1 MKKITKQLTAILT
14 AAIMTVSLAG
24 TAYAYETKTEAET
37 AAASAEASTADTEA
51 AKYTGWKLENGSWYY
66 FTDGE
71 KQTSKRLKID
81 GVMHS
86 FSERGIYTGK
96 YSGSATENGK
106 SRYYSDGLPIDGWIE
121 VNNEKRYCLDGYSVK
136 GEFPIDSM
144 LYKFDGKGVYTGS
157 SRTPEVSATCGG
169 SVCTDAEKL
178 TFTIENFDGKSHEFK
193 IAQNFEYF
201 KNGEWVSCKNGTIKY
216 QSLKNGLSKKGEK
229 LSFEVNTR
237 EYSKNKFNSGFYRLP
252 IKCGTETYYA
262 VFKAVNPIELKSQKE
277 EYVIENYYEYNKNY
291 PTNLTNFVLT
301 INSEKKDM
309 QAENIAGSVSVKI
322 ERQTENGWEA
332 VSGEFPEEIG
342 YYENEN
348 NIFISSSFAPE
359 VGYYRAT
366 VTAGGAEC
374 TEYFFISY
382 HTAKAWFDEYNLNNK
397 DLTVC
402 FNVQNRGGEPI
413 KICTLIYQLYKKENG
428 EWKYIDN
435 HTEFEISLDSYKT
448 LKAGESM
455 ALGFDLSACYDVSKL
470 EAGEY
475 AADIGGIGF
484 GEFTL
489 TDKPKERNFPFKNL
503 KAEDIKEIQIEDSS
517 CELEN
522 IAVLTRGSGEVK
534 VTDVTDEYGWRKI
547 TAQVPDSGYFND
559 AVCYIRQLELTS
571 KGKSVDSLEVS
582 AGGDDKTKIIFKDGT
597 EILLDFNG
605 YGEVVYNNRAY
616 SCSKYTCGALSRIVQ
631 KFTQRNLPFDDIY
644 DNEPIKIQL
653 EKIDGGKIITAELNA
668 SNYDDLHSQVV
679 HTHYFELKEAC
690 ENYEIPTGGAF
701 QVILI
706 YKGGVKEVLTFYE
719 PDIVKMPD
727 GKIYRC
733 YDSSYYDSTVE
744 MFDTL
749 EHTVK
754 NIVPDDTLYDKD
766 EARKK

>member
-24 TAYAYETKTEAET
+24 TAYADETPTEAET
-37 AAASAEASTADTEA
+37 ATADTEAATVSTEA

-71 KQTSKRLKID
+71 MQTAKRLKID

-86 FSERGIYTGK
+86 FSERGTYMGK

-121 VNNEKRYCLDGYSVK
+121 VNNEKRYCLDGYSVN
-136 GEFPIDSM
+136 GEFPVDGM
-144 LYKFDGKGVYTGS
+144 LYKFNGKGVYTGS
-157 SRTPEVSATCGG
+157 SRTPEVSATCGER
-169 SVCTDAEKL
+169 VCTDAEKL
-178 TFTIENFDGKSHEFK
+178 TFTIENLDGKSHEFK
-193 IAQNFEYF
+193 AAKSFEYF
-201 KNGEWVSCKNGTIKY
+201 KDGEWVSCKNGTVKY
-216 QSLKNGLSKKGEK
+216 QPLKNGLSKKGEK
-229 LSFEVNTR
+229 LFFGVSTR
-237 EYSKNKFNSGFYRLP
+237 EYSKNKFNAGFYRLP
-252 IKCGTETYYA
+252 IECGTETYYA
-262 VFKAVNPIELKSQKE
+262 VFEAVNPIELKSQKE
-277 EYVIENYYEYNKNY
+277 EYVIENYYGYNRDY
-291 PTNLTNFVLT
+291 PASITALVDFVLT

-309 QAENIAGSVSVKI
+309 QAENIAGSVGIKI

-332 VSGEFPEEIG
+332 LDGVGLTTGYTDDKNRLEVVSD
-342 YYENEN
+342 
-348 NIFISSSFAPE
+348 FIPE

-366 VTAGGAEC
+366 VTAGEAKC
-374 TEYFFISY
+374 TEYFFMC
-382 HTAKAWFDEYNLNNK
+382 HNTAEAWFDEYDLNNK

-455 ALGFDLSACYDVSKL
+455 ALSFDISACYDVSKL

-522 IAVLTRGSGEVK
+522 IAVLTRRSGEAK
-534 VTDVTDEYGWRKI
+534 ITDVTDEYGLRKI
-547 TAQVPDSGYFND
+547 TAQVPDSNYFND

-644 DNEPIKIQL
+644 DNEPIKIQFK
-653 EKIDGGKIITAELNA
+653 KIDGGRIITAELN
-668 SNYDDLHSQVV
+668 SGNYDDLHSQVV
-679 HTHYFELKEAC
+679 YTHYFELKEAC

-733 YDSSYYDSTVE
+733 YDSSYYDSAVE
-744 MFDTL
+744 MFDKL

-754 NIVPDDTLYDKD
+754 NIVPDDTLTEDT
-766 EARKK
+766 AG

>member
-37 AAASAEASTADTEA
+37 ADASAEASTADTEA

-121 VNNEKRYCLDGYSVK
+121 VNNEKRYCLDGYSVN
-136 GEFPIDSM
+136 GEFPVDGM
-144 LYKFDGKGVYTGS
+144 LYKFNGKGVYTGS
-157 SRTPEVSATCGG
+157 SRTPEVSATCGER
-169 SVCTDAEKL
+169 VCTDAEKL
-178 TFTIENFDGKSHEFK
+178 TFTIENLDGKSHEFK
-193 IAQNFEYF
+193 IAQSFEYF
-201 KNGEWVSCKNGTIKY
+201 KDGEWANCKNGTVKY

-229 LSFEVNTR
+229 LSFEVSTR

-252 IKCGTETYYA
+252 IECGTETYYA
-262 VFKAVNPIELKSQKE
+262 VFEAVNPIELKSQKE
-277 EYVIENYYEYNKNY
+277 EYVIENYYEYNRNNS
-291 PTNLTNFVLT
+291 TTLTDFVLT

-309 QAENIAGSVSVKI
+309 QAENIAGNISIKI
-322 ERQTENGWEA
+322 EKQTENGWEA
-332 VSGEFPEEIG
+332 LDGVGLTTGYTDDKNRLEVVSD
-342 YYENEN
+342 
-348 NIFISSSFAPE
+348 FIPE

-366 VTAGGAEC
+366 VTAGEAEC

-382 HTAKAWFDEYNLNNK
+382 HTAKAWFNEYDLNNK

-435 HTEFEISLDSYKT
+435 HTAFEISLDSYKT
-448 LKAGESM
+448 LKAGERM

-503 KAEDIKEIQIEDSS
+503 KAEDVKEIQIENVFID
-517 CELEN
+517 LVN
-522 IAVLTRGSGEVK
+522 TAVLTNGNSETT
-534 VTDVTDEYGWRKI
+534 VTDVINEYGWREI
-547 TAQVPDSGYFND
+547 TAQVPDSDYFNN
-559 AVCYIRQLELTS
+559 AVCYIRQLQCLG
-571 KGKSVDSLEVS
+571 KGKNPKEIDLVVGS
-582 AGGDDKTKIIFKDGT
+582 AFHTKIILKDGT
-597 EILLDFNG
+597 DIFLDFNG
-605 YGEVVYNNRAY
+605 DGEVIYNDRLY
-616 SCSKYTCGALSRIVQ
+616 SCSRHTYNALISIVE

-653 EKIDGGKIITAELNA
+653 KKIDGGRIITAELNA
-668 SNYDDLHSQVV
+668 ANYDDLHSQVV
-679 HTHYFELKEAC
+679 YTHYFELKEAC
-690 ENYEIPTGGAF
+690 ENYEIPIGGAF

-733 YDSSYYDSTVE
+733 YDSSYYDSVVE
-744 MFDTL
+744 MFDKL

-754 NIVPDDTLYDKD
+754 NIVPDDTLTEDT
-766 EARKK
+766 AG

>member
-24 TAYAYETKTEAET
+24 TAYADETPTEAET
-37 AAASAEASTADTEA
+37 ATADTEAATVSTEA

-71 KQTSKRLKID
+71 MQTSQRLKID

-86 FSERGIYTGK
+86 FSERGTYMGK

-106 SRYYSDGLPIDGWIE
+106 SRYYSDGLPIYGWIE
-121 VNNEKRYCLDGYSVK
+121 VNNEKRYCLDGYSVN
-136 GEFPIDSM
+136 GEFPVDGM
-144 LYKFDGKGVYTGS
+144 LYKFNGKGVYTGS
-157 SRTPEVSATCGG
+157 SRTPEVSATCGER
-169 SVCTDAEKL
+169 VCTDAEKL
-178 TFTIENFDGKSHEFK
+178 TFTIENLDGKSHEFK
-193 IAQNFEYF
+193 IAQSFEYF
-201 KNGEWVSCKNGTIKY
+201 KDGEWANCKNGTVKY

-229 LSFEVNTR
+229 LSFEVSTR

-252 IKCGTETYYA
+252 IECGTETYYA
-262 VFKAVNPIELKSQKE
+262 VFEVVNPIELKSPKE
-277 EYVIENYYEYNKNY
+277 EYVIENYYEYNRNNS
-291 PTNLTNFVLT
+291 TTLTDFVLT

-309 QAENIAGSVSVKI
+309 QAENIAGNISIKI
-322 ERQTENGWEA
+322 EKQTENGWEA
-332 VSGEFPEEIG
+332 LDGVGLTTGYTDDKNRLEVVSD
-342 YYENEN
+342 
-348 NIFISSSFAPE
+348 FIPE

-366 VTAGGAEC
+366 VTVNGAEC

-382 HTAKAWFDEYNLNNK
+382 HTAKAWFNEYDLNNK

-435 HTEFEISLDSYKT
+435 HTAFEISLDSYKT
-448 LKAGESM
+448 LKAGERM

-503 KAEDIKEIQIEDSS
+503 NAEDIKEIQIENVFID
-517 CELEN
+517 LVN
-522 IAVLTRGSGEVK
+522 TAVLTNGNSETT
-534 VTDVTDEYGWRKI
+534 VTDVINEYGWREI
-547 TAQVPDSGYFND
+547 TAQVPDSDYFNN
-559 AVCYIRQLELTS
+559 AVCYIRQLQCLG
-571 KGKSVDSLEVS
+571 KGKNSKEIDLVVGS
-582 AGGDDKTKIIFKDGT
+582 AFHTKIILKDGT
-597 EILLDFNG
+597 DIFLDFNG
-605 YGEVVYNNRAY
+605 DGEVIYNDRLY
-616 SCSKYTCGALSRIVQ
+616 SCSRHTYNALISIVE

-644 DNEPIKIQL
+644 DNEPIKIQFK
-653 EKIDGGKIITAELNA
+653 KIDGGRIITAELNA
-668 SNYDDLHSQVV
+668 ANYDDLHSQVV
-679 HTHYFELKEAC
+679 YTHYFELKEAC

-733 YDSSYYDSTVE
+733 YDSSYYDSAVE
-744 MFDTL
+744 MFDKL

-754 NIVPDDTLYDKD
+754 NIVPDNTLTEDT
-766 EARKK
+766 AG

>member
-24 TAYAYETKTEAET
+24 TAYADETPTEAET
-37 AAASAEASTADTEA
+37 ATADTEA
-51 AKYTGWKLENGSWYY
+51 ATVSTEDAKYTGWKLENGSWYY

-71 KQTSKRLKID
+71 MQTAKRLKID

-86 FSERGIYTGK
+86 FSERGTYMGK

-121 VNNEKRYCLDGYSVK
+121 VNNEKRYCLDGYSVN
-136 GEFPIDSM
+136 GEFPVDGM
-144 LYKFDGKGVYTGS
+144 LYKFNGKGVYTGS
-157 SRTPEVSATCGG
+157 SRTPEVSATCGER
-169 SVCTDAEKL
+169 VCTDAEKL
-178 TFTIENFDGKSHEFK
+178 TFTIENLDGKSHEFK
-193 IAQNFEYF
+193 IAQSFEYF
-201 KNGEWVSCKNGTIKY
+201 KDGEWANCKNGTVKY

-229 LSFEVNTR
+229 LSFEVSTR

-252 IKCGTETYYA
+252 IECGTETYYA
-262 VFKAVNPIELKSQKE
+262 VFEAVNPIELKSQKE
-277 EYVIENYYEYNKNY
+277 EYVIENYYEYNRNNS
-291 PTNLTNFVLT
+291 TTLTDFVLT

-309 QAENIAGSVSVKI
+309 QAENIAGNISIKI
-322 ERQTENGWEA
+322 EKQTENGWEA
-332 VSGEFPEEIG
+332 LDGVGLTTGYTDDKNRLEVVSD
-342 YYENEN
+342 
-348 NIFISSSFAPE
+348 FIPE

-366 VTAGGAEC
+366 VTAGEAEC

-382 HTAKAWFDEYNLNNK
+382 HTAKAWFNEYDLNNK

-435 HTEFEISLDSYKT
+435 HTAFEISLDSYKT
-448 LKAGESM
+448 LKAGERM

-503 KAEDIKEIQIEDSS
+503 KAEDVKEIQIENVFID
-517 CELEN
+517 LVN
-522 IAVLTRGSGEVK
+522 TAVLTNGNSETT
-534 VTDVTDEYGWRKI
+534 VTDVINEYGWREI
-547 TAQVPDSGYFND
+547 TAQVPDSDYFNN
-559 AVCYIRQLELTS
+559 AVCYIRQLQCLG
-571 KGKSVDSLEVS
+571 KGKNPKEIDLVVGS
-582 AGGDDKTKIIFKDGT
+582 AFHTKIILKDGT
-597 EILLDFNG
+597 DIFLDFNG
-605 YGEVVYNNRAY
+605 DGEVIYNDRLY
-616 SCSKYTCGALSRIVQ
+616 SCSRHTYNALISIVE

-653 EKIDGGKIITAELNA
+653 KKIDGGRIITAELNA
-668 SNYDDLHSQVV
+668 ANYDDLHSQVV
-679 HTHYFELKEAC
+679 YTHYFELKEAC
-690 ENYEIPTGGAF
+690 ENYEIPIGGAF

-733 YDSSYYDSTVE
+733 YDSSYYDSVVE
-744 MFDTL
+744 MFDKL

-754 NIVPDDTLYDKD
+754 NIVPDDTLTEDT
-766 EARKK
+766 AG

>member
-24 TAYAYETKTEAET
+24 TAYADETPTEAET
-37 AAASAEASTADTEA
+37 ATVSTEA

-66 FTDGE
+66 FTDGAM
-71 KQTSKRLKID
+71 QTSQRLKID

-86 FSERGIYTGK
+86 FSERGTYMGK

-136 GEFPIDSM
+136 GEFPVDGM
-144 LYKFDGKGVYTGS
+144 LYKFNGKGVYTGS
-157 SRTPEVSATCGG
+157 SRTPEASATCGER
-169 SVCTDAEKL
+169 VCTDAEKL
-178 TFTIENFDGKSHEFK
+178 TFTIENLDGKSHEFK
-193 IAQNFEYF
+193 IAQSFEYF
-201 KNGEWVSCKNGTIKY
+201 KDGEWANCKNGTVKY
-216 QSLKNGLSKKGEK
+216 QSFKKGLSKKGEK
-229 LSFEVNTR
+229 LSFEVSTR

-252 IKCGTETYYA
+252 IECGTETYYA
-262 VFKAVNPIELKSQKE
+262 VFEAVNPIELKSQKE
-277 EYVIENYYEYNKNY
+277 EYVIENYYEYNRNNS
-291 PTNLTNFVLT
+291 TTLTDFVLT

-309 QAENIAGSVSVKI
+309 QAENIAGNISIKI
-322 ERQTENGWEA
+322 EKQTENGWEA
-332 VSGEFPEEIG
+332 LDGVGLTTGHTDDKNRLEVVSD
-342 YYENEN
+342 
-348 NIFISSSFAPE
+348 FIPE

-366 VTAGGAEC
+366 VTVNGAEC

-382 HTAKAWFDEYNLNNK
+382 HTAKAWFNEYDLNNK

-435 HTEFEISLDSYKT
+435 HTAFEISLDSYKT
-448 LKAGESM
+448 LKAGERM

-503 KAEDIKEIQIEDSS
+503 NAEDIKEIQIENVFID
-517 CELEN
+517 LVN
-522 IAVLTRGSGEVK
+522 TAVLTNGNSETT
-534 VTDVTDEYGWRKI
+534 VTDVINEYGWREI
-547 TAQVPDSGYFND
+547 TAQVPDSDYFNN
-559 AVCYIRQLELTS
+559 AVCYIRQLQCLG
-571 KGKSVDSLEVS
+571 KGKNSKEIDLVVGS
-582 AGGDDKTKIIFKDGT
+582 AFHTKIILKDGT
-597 EILLDFNG
+597 DIFLDFNG
-605 YGEVVYNNRAY
+605 DGEVIYNDRLY
-616 SCSKYTCGALSRIVQ
+616 SCSRHTYNALISIVE

-644 DNEPIKIQL
+644 DNEPIKIQFK
-653 EKIDGGKIITAELNA
+653 KIDGGRIITAELNA
-668 SNYDDLHSQVV
+668 ANYDDLHSQVV
-679 HTHYFELKEAC
+679 STHYFELKEAC

-733 YDSSYYDSTVE
+733 YDSSYYDSAVE
-744 MFDTL
+744 MFDKL

-754 NIVPDDTLYDKD
+754 NIVPDVMLTEDT
-766 EARKK
+766 AG

>member
-1 MKKITKQLTAILT
+1 MRNLKRRITAILT

-24 TAYAYETKTEAET
+24 TAYADETPTEAEA
-37 AAASAEASTADTEA
+37 AAASSEAAAADTEA

-71 KQTSKRLKID
+71 MQTAKRLKID
-81 GVMHS
+81 GVMQS
-86 FSERGIYTGK
+86 FSERGTYMGK

-106 SRYYSDGLPIDGWIE
+106 SRYYSDGLSIDGWIE
-121 VNNEKRYCLDGYSVK
+121 VNNEKRYCLDGYSVN
-136 GEFPIDSM
+136 GEFPVDGM
-144 LYKFDGKGVYTGS
+144 LYKFNGKGVYTGS
-157 SRTPEVSATCGG
+157 SRTPEVSVTCGG
-169 SVCTDAEKL
+169 NVCTDAEKL
-178 TFTIENFDGKSHEFK
+178 TFTIENSDGKSHEFK
-193 IAQNFEYF
+193 IAQSFEYF
-201 KNGEWVSCKNGTIKY
+201 KDGEWVSCKNGTVKY
-216 QSLKNGLSKKGEK
+216 QPLKSGLSKKGEK

-237 EYSKNKFNSGFYRLP
+237 EYSKNKFNVGFYRLP

-262 VFKAVNPIELKSQKE
+262 VFEAVNPIELKSQKE
-277 EYVIENYYEYNKNY
+277 EYVIENYYGYNRDY
-291 PTNLTNFVLT
+291 PASITALVDFVLT

-309 QAENIAGSVSVKI
+309 QAENIAGSVGIKI

-332 VSGEFPEEIG
+332 LDGVGLTTGYTDDKNRLEVVSD
-342 YYENEN
+342 
-348 NIFISSSFAPE
+348 FIPE

-366 VTAGGAEC
+366 VTAGKAKC
-374 TEYFFISY
+374 TEYFFMC
-382 HTAKAWFDEYNLNNK
+382 HNTAEAWFDEYDLNNK

-402 FNVQNRGGEPI
+402 FNVQNRGDEPI

-435 HTEFEISLDSYKT
+435 NTEFEISLDSYKT

-455 ALGFDLSACYDVSKL
+455 ALSFDISACYDVSEL

-534 VTDVTDEYGWRKI
+534 ITDVTDEYGLRKI
-547 TAQVPDSGYFND
+547 TAQVPDSNYFND

-582 AGGDDKTKIIFKDGT
+582 AGGDDKTKIILKDGT

-644 DNEPIKIQL
+644 DNEPIKMQL
-653 EKIDGGKIITAELNA
+653 KKIDGGRIITAELN
-668 SNYDDLHSQVV
+668 SGNLHSQIVY
-679 HTHYFELKEAC
+679 TYYFELKEAC

-733 YDSSYYDSTVE
+733 YDSSYYDSAVE
-744 MFDTL
+744 MFDKL

-754 NIVPDDTLYDKD
+754 NIVPDDTLT
-766 EARKK
+766 